1 VDKNKVI
8 KPHRDQMHSKKK
20 KKKKRKH
27 RGVWPLGVVQPT
39 LKKKINN
46 NNNKIKSICCR
57 WSFLDMRFRFIV
69 LLVDGRCDPEFS
81 S

>member
-1 VDKNKVI
+1 MAKW
-8 KPHRDQMHSKKK
+8 
-20 KKKKRKH
+20 
-27 RGVWPLGVVQPT
+27 VWLPRPLGVVQPT